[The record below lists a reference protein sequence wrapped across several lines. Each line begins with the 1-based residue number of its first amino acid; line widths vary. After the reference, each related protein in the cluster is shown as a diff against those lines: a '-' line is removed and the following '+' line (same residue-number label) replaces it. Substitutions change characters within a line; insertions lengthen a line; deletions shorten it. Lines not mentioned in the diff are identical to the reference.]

1 MTVAS
6 AVSSG
11 SPVVWKTG
19 RCVEDNAHFSS
30 ITENADGC
38 QVKLSGGGGET
49 EDSSRANCAVA
60 GSDCGDGVAVG
71 TCFLLFLSRLRRVC
85 EGCGRVLVQYSS
97 RSTFS
102 ELF

>member
-38 QVKLSGGGGET
+38 QVELSGGGGET

-71 TCFLLFLSRLRRVC
+71 TCFLLFLIKLRTVSD
-85 EGCGRVLVQYSS
+85 GCAPLLIQYST
-97 RSTFS
+97 RSTFN